1 MKTDIIMRKL
11 SKRSIRISVISAVLF
26 VSVASSGTANA
37 GAWGESY
44 GSAILKQSLEK
55 IQRQIEGVLLGTL
68 KSTAITLLNTRVANL
83 VGGVSSEAS
92 LVITD
97 WREYLYQ
104 EPGEKVDLAM
114 DNFYAKTLRG
124 RYSNYSSATT
134 NNFESYLKKYSEN
147 NLKETD
153 LSSSS
158 SSIMSELSS
167 DPGADID
174 SGDIALFGKMIAS
187 ESDPY
192 AYALRAESYKMKVTE
207 QYEKEAEI
215 KATAS
220 GYKGVQDEYGNTILP
235 GSTIGQMVADVQD
248 IGNKVIAAAQNP
260 AELISGVVTS
270 LVNRTIT
277 NLIQNGLGQIQSSI
291 QREIANV
298 DSQIMSQ
305 VDVVDRTLG
314 RGAAYTTEI
323 RQRVD
328 VNLDAAGSGAAIPLL
343 DGI

>member
-1 MKTDIIMRKL
+1 MRKF
-11 SKRSIRISVISAVLF
+11 SKRSIRIFVISAALF
-26 VSVASSGTANA
+26 VSVISLNTAHA

-68 KSTAITLLNTRVANL
+68 KSTAITLLNSRVANL
-83 VGGVSSEAS
+83 VGGVSSETS
-92 LVITD
+92 LIITD

-104 EPGEKVDLAM
+104 EPGEKVDSAM

-147 NLKETD
+147 NLKESD
-153 LSSSS
+153 LSSST

-167 DPGADID
+167 NPSADID
-174 SGDIALFGKMIAS
+174 AGDIALFGKMIAS

-192 AYALRAESYKMKVTE
+192 AYALRAEKYKNKMTE

-220 GYKGVQDEYGNTILP
+220 GYKGVQDKYGNTILP

-260 AELISGVVTS
+260 GELVSGVVTS

-277 NLIQNGLGQIQSSI
+277 NLIQNGLGQVQSSI

-305 VDVVDRTLG
+305 VDVVNRTLG
-314 RGAAYTTEI
+314 QGAAYTSEV
-323 RQRVD
+323 RQRVN
-328 VNLDAAGSGAAIPLL
+328 VNLEATGSGAATPISTS
-343 DGI
+343 GN